1 MNVRI
6 RHFWSG
12 WPGIFLVNQQ
22 GWSQGCVKVCVNL
35 QMLSAMTNAATPRL
49 SLPFR
54 GPEVT

>member
-1 MNVRI
+1 MLGLDIFGLAGLV
-6 RHFWSG
+6 F
-12 WPGIFLVNQQ
+12 FLVNQQ